1 MLNHKG
7 FDKLEFLYKT
17 FKRVKSILIFII
29 NKMSSYIVKRGEAIV
44 TDQTILK
51 DPIEFTAKLLKLK
64 KEMDEIV
71 SGSFQ
76 NDIRF

>member
-1 MLNHKG
+1 MVDKDIGYDSMLNHKM
-7 FDKLEFLYKT
+7 FDKLEFLYKN

-51 DPIEFTAKLLKLK
+51 DPI
-64 KEMDEIV
+64 
-71 SGSFQ
+71 
-76 NDIRF
+76 